1 MKKLLIFL
9 IIVGI
14 GGYWQRDNLKKAFF
28 KEEDPISVEEE
39 IVYVKRG
46 NMEIKILAD
55 GEVRPR
61 NKVEVRASKAGRVEE
76 ILVDEGSEV
85 KKGQVLA
92 WISSE
97 ERIALLDVALARLEE
112 AEKSDD
118 SERIREA
125 KRDWEIAEETYKKMP
140 IVAPIDGTIIHR
152 GIEVGQN
159 ISLDTNLF
167 ILTDVLVVVAKVDEI
182 DIGKV
187 EIGQPVRITVDAFPL
202 DVVYGRVI
210 KIAYNATVIDN
221 VIYYDVTTDI
231 EISKGKLKSGMT
243 ANVEIILKES
253 KDTLFLPKRA
263 IVKREEGNFVYCKK
277 DANDELIPI
286 KTGLDDDINIEVIE
300 GLNEKDMVVIK
311 SEAKL
316 STNPSKK
323 KESKF
328 KVEHLKYFR
337 KSG

>member
-1 MKKLLIFL
+1 MKKLLIFVV
-9 IIVGI
+9 IVGI
-14 GGYWQRDNLKKAFF
+14 LGYWQRDNLKKIFF
-28 KEEDPISVEEE
+28 KEEDPMSVEEE
-39 IVYVKRG
+39 IVSVKRG
-46 NMEIKILAD
+46 NMEIKILAE
-55 GEVRPR
+55 GEVRAR

-76 ILVDEGSEV
+76 ILVDEGREV

-112 AEKSDD
+112 AEKSKD
-118 SERIREA
+118 SEKIREA
-125 KRDWEIAEETYKKMP
+125 KKEWELAEETYKKMP

-159 ISLDTNLF
+159 ISLDTTLF
-167 ILTDVLVVVAKVDEI
+167 ILTDVLVVVARVDEI

-187 EIGQPVRITVDAFPL
+187 EIAQPVRITFDAFPL
-202 DVVYGRVI
+202 EVVYGRVI

-231 EISKGKLKSGMT
+231 ELSKERLKSGMT

-253 KDTLFLPKRA
+253 KDTLIISKRA
-263 IVKREEGNFVYCKK
+263 IVKKEEGNFVYCKR
-277 DANDELIPI
+277 DGNNELIPI

-300 GLNEKDMVVIK
+300 GLKEGDEVVIK
-311 SEAKL
+311 SEAKP
-316 STNPSKK
+316 STNSSKK
-323 KESKF
+323 KGSKF